1 MVENCE
7 TPTLRRPSPHFRA
20 ARGRKGR
27 DCETIKRNLFGSLC
41 PLALIMASM
50 LVQPPGSTSVAPN
63 DGTQTRAS
71 RHSSR
76 TCDVLSQNCRGLKT
90 DARITEIV
98 SEMATRHVW
107 AAGLQETWRSGR
119 DEFSE
124 GGYCFLG
131 VGPTNQQGRGSSGVA
146 LVLSRSATSAWQAAG
161 AVVHAD
167 LGPRIIAA
175 PLLATDARTRR
186 PLGVYLVSA
195 YAPVSTASELEWDGY
210 YSALA
215 TAIARMP
222 SGYVLV
228 VCSDANASIGRGCRD
243 TDELSTRYGAVG
255 PHGLD
260 HVNTSGQRLRSFM
273 ELHQLASLASFFRK
287 AHYGTWMHPR
297 SKRLQQLD
305 HIFVSRSEVY
315 RFTDAGS
322 CSGQLIDSDHRAVR
336 CTLRI
341 STGFQRKPD
350 PRARLSRLDY
360 TSLYQESDQKA
371 FACSV
376 LDHLRTQLPPTSPPP
391 LPSPPSASSPPIMPP
406 VPYSALAD
414 ALRSTAIATLPK
426 RNRPT
431 PSWFAA
437 QADKLRS
444 LIKARNIAFDARQQ
458 QPNTTTTAYL
468 QQARSTLQAA
478 VREAK
483 SAWINSQCT
492 LVNEGIVSARGSKT
506 AWETVGLLRAG
517 LQGVVRR
524 AAPAKMRKPDGSL
537 ATTPEENAAVFAAHF
552 EKLYGVTQ
560 PLDRTVLDELP
571 QRAVL
576 QGLDGDPTDKEI
588 RWALGRLHD
597 TGPGVSGLPARVWKA
612 LGSTDDSFALVRQ
625 MVLTFWSSEEMPTE
639 WETGLLKILPKKG
652 DKSLPGNYRG
662 IMMLEVAYKIV
673 ANILHARLTPVC
685 ESVDHLD
692 HESQCGFRG
701 GRGGADAIFT
711 LKQLIRKR
719 REHGLETW
727 VLFIDLVKAFDR
739 VPREALLDPDD
750 GLLWLV
756 LLRYGVPR
764 KLVTLLKAMHK
775 KVLVQFDVDGVL
787 KTLEAIIGVKQG
799 DLLGPQLFTFFIAAV
814 METWRSSSTHEFP
827 TFRSRP
833 DYQMTGRRSTA
844 RGDEFSI
851 SDLEYADDTGLPFCS
866 RSDLDEQT
874 PRVVTHFK
882 RWGMEVHEGI
892 LDSNGD
898 VEKDSKSEIVFCSAP
913 LHTYTDASTFDGA
926 DLSHVLL
933 PQGRF
938 MPIVTEFPYLGD
950 IVARDGSDGSAV
962 DSRIS
967 KAGKAFG
974 ALRKCVFSSTSV
986 TSVAKRAVYQSIIL
1000 SILLY
1005 GAEGWSLTERHRQQ
1019 LRVFH
1024 AQCLRAMCRIT
1035 RKHTWDHHISTQEL
1049 GQRLGI
1055 ETIDTYITRRQLRWG
1070 GHVRRMDY
1078 DSRLPRRMLSS
1089 WVAHPR
1095 PRGAPKM
1102 TYGRSFCKALK
1113 QFHIDSETW
1122 PDLAS
1127 DRSVWRETLRLGQ
1140 PAIRRSTRIARGPRP
1155 QLPAA
1160 LRPRPR
1166 V

>member
-1 MVENCE
+1 MVGDCT

-27 DCETIKRNLFGSLC
+27 DCGTVKRNLFGSLC
-41 PLALIMASM
+41 PLALIMASV
-50 LVQPPGSTSVAPN
+50 LVQPPGSTSVAPSN
-63 DGTQTRAS
+63 GHTSVSRSRSCTR
-71 RHSSR
+71 
-76 TCDVLSQNCRGLKT
+76 DIWSQNCRGLKT
-90 DARITEIV
+90 DARVTEVV
-98 SEMATRHVW
+98 SELSERHVW

-124 GGYCFLG
+124 ASYCFLG
-131 VGPTNQQGRGSSGVA
+131 VGPATQQGRGSSGVA

-161 AVVHAD
+161 AIVHAD
-167 LGPRIIAA
+167 LGHRVVAA
-175 PLLATDARTRR
+175 PLLAKDARTRR
-186 PLGVYLVSA
+186 PLGVYLISS
-195 YAPVSTASELEWDGY
+195 YAPTSDASASAWDEY

-222 SGYVLV
+222 FGYVLV
-228 VCSDANASIGRGCRD
+228 ICTDANASIGRGGLGN
-243 TDELSTRYGAVG
+243 TATELSGRNGAVG
-255 PHGLD
+255 PHRLD
-260 HVNTSGQRLRSFM
+260 HVNESGRRLRSFL

-297 SKRLQQLD
+297 SKRLHQLD
-305 HIFVSRSEVY
+305 HILVARCDVY
-315 RFTDAGS
+315 RFSNAGS
-322 CSGQLIDSDHRAVR
+322 RAGQLIDSDHRAVS

-341 STGFQRKPD
+341 TTGFQRKPD
-350 PRARLSRLDY
+350 QRAQLSRLDY
-360 TSLYQESDQKA
+360 TSLYQESEQTA
-371 FACSV
+371 FACAV
-376 LDHLRTQLPPTSPPP
+376 LNQLLPSTPSPP
-391 LPSPPSASSPPIMPP
+391 LPSPPSTSPPPITPL

-426 RNRPT
+426 RSRPT

-437 QADKLRS
+437 QADRLHS
-444 LIKARNIAFDARQQ
+444 LIRARNAAFDARQQ
-458 QPNTTTTAYL
+458 QPDAATAARL
-468 QQARSTLQAA
+468 QRARSELQAA

-483 SAWINSQCT
+483 STWIALQCT
-492 LVNEGIVSARGSKT
+492 VVNEGILSARGSKA

-524 AAPAKMRKPDGSL
+524 SAPAKMRKPDGTL
-537 ATTPEENAAVFAAHF
+537 ACTPEENAAVFASHF
-552 EKLYGVTQ
+552 EELYGVTQ
-560 PLDRTVLDELP
+560 PLDRSVLDLLP

-576 QGLDGDPTDKEI
+576 AGIDGDPSDKEI
-588 RWALGRLHD
+588 KWALGRLHD
-597 TGPGVSGLPARVWKA
+597 TGPGPSGLPARVWKA
-612 LGSTDDSFALVRQ
+612 LGSTVESFALVRQ
-625 MVLTFWSSEEMPTE
+625 MVLAFWASEVMPEE

-673 ANILHARLTPVC
+673 ALILHARLATVC

-701 GRGGADAIFT
+701 GRGTSDAIFT

-739 VPREALLDPDD
+739 VPREVLIDPED

-756 LLRYGVPR
+756 LLRYGVPP
-764 KLVTLLKAMHK
+764 KLVALLRAMHR
-775 KVLVQFDVDGVL
+775 KVLVQFDVDGIL
-787 KTLEAIIGVKQG
+787 KTIEAIIGVKQG
-799 DLLGPQLFTFFIAAV
+799 DLLGPVLFTFFMAAV
-814 METWRSSSTHEFP
+814 METWRSSSSYELP
-827 TFRSRP
+827 TFRSAR
-833 DYQMTGRRSTA
+833 DFQMTGRRSTA
-844 RGDEFSI
+844 RGDEFTVPDS
-851 SDLEYADDTGLPFCS
+851 EYADDTALPFCS

-874 PRVVTHFK
+874 PRLVTHFR

-892 LDSNGD
+892 LDSNGA
-898 VEKDSKSEIVFCSAP
+898 VEKESKSEIVFCSAP
-913 LHTYTDASTFDGA
+913 LHTYTDASTFDGV

-933 PQGRF
+933 PRSRF

-950 IVARDGSDGSAV
+950 MVARDGSDGCAV
-962 DSRIS
+962 DTRIS

-974 ALRKCVFSSTSV
+974 ALRKCVFSTS
-986 TSVAKRAVYQSIIL
+986 SVKLEAKRAVYESIIL

-1005 GAEGWSLTERHRQQ
+1005 GAEGWSLTEHHRQQ

-1024 AQCLRAMCRIT
+1024 AQCLRVMCRVT
-1035 RKHTWDHHISTQEL
+1035 RKHVWDHHISTQEL

-1078 DSRLPRRMLSS
+1078 DRRLPRRMLSS

-1113 QFHIDSETW
+1113 QFHIDQETW
-1122 PDLAS
+1122 PELAA
-1127 DRSVWRETLRLGQ
+1127 DRSAWRATLRLGQ
-1140 PAIRRSTRIARGPRP
+1140 PAIRRSTRIAQRPRT
-1155 QLPAA
+1155 QLPPA
-1160 LRPRPR
+1160 LRPHPR
-1166 V
+1166 M